1 MGLFSPN
8 CRVQDDLD
16 PPVHHGGSLNGVTAP
31 SVELL
36 DEQLLLGDVR
46 VVLPRVGV
54 GVPIPA
60 VDGEAVDES
69 IWAIVTDET
78 QSLVVLEQTN

>member
-1 MGLFSPN
+1 M
-8 CRVQDDLD
+8 
-16 PPVHHGGSLNGVTAP
+16 TAA

-46 VVLPRVGV
+46 VVLPRVGI

-60 VDGEAVDES
+60 VDGEAVDERVG
-69 IWAIVTDET
+69 AIVTEER
-78 QSLVVLEQTN
+78 QGLVVLKKNHMR